1 MRFPLI
7 SFPTI
12 VIGIESDSGSCV
24 SGASGFDP
32 AWLTDVLL
40 VDVERIGV
48 EDVDVFGNTE
58 LTVLVTFW
66 TIDWTGLVV
75 GVVVVGF
82 GAGAVVGVV
91 VGAGVVVGVVGA
103 DGAVAA
109 PAGMKPATD
118 PVASTSPDVTTP
130 AAAKRR
136 FRLIFSRSFSGVGG
150 THTGPALSPPRRV
163 PYPWQRK
170 TRHESH
176 EFLKNFGYIRGEIGT
191 VQRHCNLRSEHAER
205 RRRYRVNS
213 SLVGC

>member
-40 VDVERIGV
+40 VDVERVGV

-58 LTVLVTFW
+58 LTVLVTLW
-66 TIDWTGLVV
+66 VVEETGLVV
-75 GVVVVGF
+75 CVVVAGF

-91 VGAGVVVGVVGA
+91 VGAVGAVGA

-118 PVASTSPDVTTP
+118 PAASNNPDVTTP

-136 FRLIFSRSFSGVGG
+136 FRLIFCRSFSV
-150 THTGPALSPPRRV
+150 
-163 PYPWQRK
+163 
-170 TRHESH
+170 
-176 EFLKNFGYIRGEIGT
+176 
-191 VQRHCNLRSEHAER
+191 
-205 RRRYRVNS
+205 
-213 SLVGC
+213 